1 VDDGRAVVVVV
12 VVSILRIVARG
23 PGRVAIVGVVSGE
36 GRKGRAAVVDG
47 GR

>member
-12 VVSILRIVARG
+12 VVSILRIVARD
-23 PGRVAIVGVVSGE
+23 PCRDAIVGFVGGE
-36 GRKGRAAVVDG
+36 GRKSRAAVVDG